1 MTPPGAAGTGAPAE
15 SSSPKRA
22 IIRELAV
29 AWLHLAVLW
38 MFAFAR
44 PLFQVLEDSPAFFVA
59 RGNTTLDIVLLALGA
74 AFVPPTL
81 LVLCEAVLIPLRAA
95 RRALHLV
102 FIAVLVAAIVLQALD
117 GLAGGPALLLIAA
130 ALAIGAAGAWAYART
145 RFAPAVLTVLSP
157 VPALLVAYFLL
168 LSPVSD
174 LVLPEDVEAA
184 GAGKSRSST
193 PVVFV
198 VFDELS
204 GASLADA
211 SGKVDSSRF
220 PNLAAFSG
228 DSTWYPNAT
237 TVADETTAAVP
248 ALLSGQRPVEG
259 KLPIASDH
267 PVNLFTALEDSHSLN
282 VVEPATDLC
291 PERLC
296 SQARPSLRSR
306 LRALADDLSV
316 VSAYQLL
323 PADLEDGLPEVDRTF
338 AGFREGGRDDAPE
351 SAGIPAAGLEDRP
364 GQFAQYMRGIDGA
377 ASKPQLDFL
386 HLALPHFPWQ
396 YLPSGQS
403 YDVAGPDP
411 PGLSSEHWSPD
422 PWLSRQG
429 YQRYLLQL
437 GYVDRLLGRLIDRL
451 RAEGLYDRS
460 LIVVTADHGISF
472 RADLNR
478 RVVVPGNAPDIA
490 NVPLFVKQPGQ
501 ESGRVD
507 KGHARTIDLLP
518 TVAQAVGIRLGGEVD
533 GRPLGRAGGSEDRVR
548 VSSYTGNPVELSFGD
563 FVRRRDAEVAR
574 RLRLFPGEGFDGVFA
589 SAPSAGLVGER
600 VRSVPAGARP
610 DFRVELDFRSGF
622 AAFSPASPSVP
633 AFVTGRVTGAAEAGE
648 LMAIAVN
655 GRIAAVTKSFRD
667 GPDIRVGAMISPRA
681 LRTGANRV
689 DALAVTGSGA
699 TLRLARV
706 GSTGGEDAS
715 LVRDGEDLVM
725 VIGGDRIP
733 VSPGAADGW
742 LDASSAGDTA
752 TISGWATDAR
762 HRRAADRVLL
772 FEDGRLVEATAPSVV
787 RADVAKE
794 FESLGVAKSGFR
806 FTGVSG
812 GSEAVRSGQLVA
824 VALAGEGASELKL
837 PR

>member
-1 MTPPGAAGTGAPAE
+1 M
-15 SSSPKRA
+15 
-22 IIRELAV
+22 
-29 AWLHLAVLW
+29 
-38 MFAFAR
+38 
-44 PLFQVLEDSPAFFVA
+44 
-59 RGNTTLDIVLLALGA
+59 
-74 AFVPPTL
+74 
-81 LVLCEAVLIPLRAA
+81 LIPLRAA

-102 FIAVLVAAIVLQALD
+102 FVAVLVAAIVLQALD
-117 GLAGGPALLLIAA
+117 GLAGGPALLLIAV
-130 ALAIGAAGAWAYART
+130 ALGIGAAGAWAYART

-174 LVLPEDVEAA
+174 LVLPAGRGGGGRGRRAA
-184 GAGKSRSST
+184 APRRWCSWSST
-193 PVVFV
+193 SSRAPR
-198 VFDELS
+198 S
-204 GASLADA
+204 RTR
-211 SGKVDSSRF
+211 SGKVDASRF

-228 DSTWYPNAT
+228 DSTWYRNAT

-248 ALLSGQRPVEG
+248 ALLSGQRPDEG
-259 KLPIASDH
+259 KLPIASDY

-316 VSAYQLL
+316 VSAYLLL

-338 AGFREGGRDDAPE
+338 AGFREGGRDDARPR
-351 SAGIPAAGLEDRP
+351 ARGIPAAGLENRP

-507 KGHARTIDLLP
+507 EGHARTIDLLP
-518 TVAQAVGIRLGGEVD
+518 TVAASRRHTAWRRG
-533 GRPLGRAGGSEDRVR
+533 GRASAGTGGWERGPGQGQLLHRQS
-548 VSSYTGNPVELSFGD
+548 
-563 FVRRRDAEVAR
+563 RRAVVR
-574 RLRLFPGEGFDGVFA
+574 RLRAPARRRGGAPPAAVSGRWLRWSIRLCAQRRGWSA
-589 SAPSAGLVGER
+589 SV
-600 VRSVPAGARP
+600 SVPFRPVARP

-622 AAFSPASPSVP
+622 AAFSSASPSVP
-633 AFVTGRVTGAAEAGE
+633 AFVTGRVTGGAEGGE

-655 GRIAAVTKSFRD
+655 GRIAAVTRSFRD

-689 DALAVTGSGA
+689 DALRRDRRRRRAAPRARRQHRRRGRFVGCATGN
-699 TLRLARV
+699 
-706 GSTGGEDAS
+706 
-715 LVRDGEDLVM
+715 DLVL

-742 LDASSAGDTA
+742 LDASSADDRPRSAAGPRTP
-752 TISGWATDAR
+752 R

-806 FTGVSG
+806 FTGRLR

-824 VALAGEGASELKL
+824 VALAGEGASKLKL